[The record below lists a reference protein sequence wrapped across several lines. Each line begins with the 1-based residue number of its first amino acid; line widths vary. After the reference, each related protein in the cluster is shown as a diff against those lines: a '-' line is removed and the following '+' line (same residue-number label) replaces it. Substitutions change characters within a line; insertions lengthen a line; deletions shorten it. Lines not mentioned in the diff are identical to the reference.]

1 MGTSINLNN
10 VGKQFEGEWI
20 LKSVSLSF
28 NHANCYHISGS
39 NGSGKS
45 TLLKLLAGFS
55 IPSKGS
61 INWSADGKIIDYT
74 EINYHISW
82 CAPYLELFL
91 NLTLAQ
97 TFDFVAANKK
107 MQVESALEFAKI
119 LELEHAI
126 DKSLKNYS
134 SGMLQRVKLGLA
146 ILSTSD
152 FCLIDEPCSNL
163 DSNAIEWY
171 KILLQKHKKNRLVII
186 ASNDDKNETF
196 CCNQKINV
204 ADYKFY

>member
-1 MGTSINLNN
+1 MKISIELNN

-20 LKSVSLSF
+20 LKSISLSF
-28 NHANCYHISGS
+28 NNNQCYHLSGS

-61 INWSADGKIIDYT
+61 INHSIKGKQIDLS

-82 CAPYLELFL
+82 CAPYIDLFL
-91 NLTLAQ
+91 NLTLKQ
-97 TFDFVAANKK
+97 TFDFVKDNKE
-107 MQVESALEFAKI
+107 MQISNTEEFASI
-119 LELEHAI
+119 IGLTHVI
-126 DKSLKNYS
+126 DKPLKNYS

-146 ILSTSD
+146 ILSTSSYC
-152 FCLIDEPCSNL
+152 FIDEPCSNL

-171 KILLQKHKKNRLVII
+171 KETLNKYKNNRLIII
-186 ASNDDKNETF
+186 ASNDDENETF
-196 CCNQKINV
+196 CCTKKINIE
-204 ADYKFY
+204 DYK